1 MDDACI
7 VEFDLTGSAATFT
20 SVQGDE
26 VVVEPVD
33 NTLVG
38 LHDLAMAATITSSKY
53 DANWSSGSAR
63 NIFTLE
69 IILQRNAEIEEWSMR
84 IIMGLVWA
92 ILVLVVSTVYLFCDK
107 YRAAKNLKRK
117 YNS

>member
-1 MDDACI
+1 MDL
-7 VEFDLTGSAATFT
+7 DLTGSAASFT

-38 LHDLAMAATITSSKY
+38 LHDLAMTATISSSKY
-53 DANWSSGSAR
+53 DMNWSDSVVD
-63 NIFTLE
+63 IFTLE

>member
-1 MDDACI
+1 MDL
-7 VEFDLTGSAATFT
+7 DLTGSAASFT

-26 VVVEPVD
+26 VVVEPLD

-38 LHDLAMAATITSSKY
+38 LHDLAMTATISSSKY
-53 DANWSSGSAR
+53 DINWSDSVVD
-63 NIFTLE
+63 IFTLE

>member
-1 MDDACI
+1 MDL
-7 VEFDLTGSAATFT
+7 DLTGSAASFT

-26 VVVEPVD
+26 VVVEPLD

-38 LHDLAMAATITSSKY
+38 LHDLAMTATISSAKY
-53 DANWSSGSAR
+53 DMNWSDSVVD
-63 NIFTLE
+63 IFTLE

>member
-1 MDDACI
+1 MDL
-7 VEFDLTGSAATFT
+7 ELTGSAASFT

-38 LHDLAMAATITSSKY
+38 LHDLAMTATISYSHYDLHYIRSSQ
-53 DANWSSGSAR
+53 DL
-63 NIFTLE
+63 FTLE

>member
-1 MDDACI
+1 MD
-7 VEFDLTGSAATFT
+7 FDLTGSAASFT

-33 NTLVG
+33 DTLVG
-38 LHDLAMAATITSSKY
+38 LHDLAMTATISSSKY
-53 DANWSSGSAR
+53 DANWSDSVR
-63 NIFTLE
+63 DIFTLE
-69 IILQRNAEIEEWSMR
+69 IILQRNAEIEEWAMKT
-84 IIMGLVWA
+84 IMGLLWA

-117 YNS
+117 YNP

>member
-1 MDDACI
+1 MDL
-7 VEFDLTGSAATFT
+7 DLTGSAASFT

-38 LHDLAMAATITSSKY
+38 LHDLAMTATISSSKY
-53 DANWSSGSAR
+53 DINWSDSVVD
-63 NIFTLE
+63 IFTLE

-107 YRAAKNLKRK
+107 YRVAKNLKRK

>member
-1 MDDACI
+1 MDL
-7 VEFDLTGSAATFT
+7 DLTGSAASFT

-38 LHDLAMAATITSSKY
+38 LHDLAMTATISSSKY
-53 DANWSSGSAR
+53 DINWSDSVVD
-63 NIFTLE
+63 IFTLE